1 MAIVTGANKG
11 IGFAMVKRLAQLGLT
26 MVLIA
31 RDIEK
36 GHKTKTKEKYQNQT
50 TTVMIHKYILT
61 LYTLTL
67 AKSTN
72 TIYTKQSTD
81 PYLTFWMCKCAEIV
95 VWVRGGVKEEKTTMS
110 VGVSLLNV
118 CMRPRQK
125 IRSDIETQT
134 WLPRGVL
141 VHHNLKIE
149 FLRLSFTFSKPSL

>member
-26 MVLIA
+26 MILTT

-81 PYLTFWMCKCAEIV
+81 PY
-95 VWVRGGVKEEKTTMS
+95 
-110 VGVSLLNV
+110 
-118 CMRPRQK
+118 
-125 IRSDIETQT
+125 
-134 WLPRGVL
+134 
-141 VHHNLKIE
+141 
-149 FLRLSFTFSKPSL
+149 

>member
-26 MVLIA
+26 MILTT

-72 TIYTKQSTD
+72 TI
-81 PYLTFWMCKCAEIV
+81 
-95 VWVRGGVKEEKTTMS
+95 
-110 VGVSLLNV
+110 
-118 CMRPRQK
+118 K
-125 IRSDIETQT
+125 I
-134 WLPRGVL
+134 
-141 VHHNLKIE
+141 H
-149 FLRLSFTFSKPSL
+149 